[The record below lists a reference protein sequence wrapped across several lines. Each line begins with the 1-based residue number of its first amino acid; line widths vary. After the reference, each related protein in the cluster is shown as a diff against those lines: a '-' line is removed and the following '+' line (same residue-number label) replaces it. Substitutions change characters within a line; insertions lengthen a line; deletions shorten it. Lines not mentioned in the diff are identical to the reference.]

1 MKDKKTIVSAIL
13 SVIAIVAFIY
23 SYFTEEYWAFI
34 AASGLSFIGYSIM
47 FLIADRKRKES
58 KLKITLIV
66 MAAVGVY
73 MMVTSLLWG
82 IGPYDISDW
91 INDHIWSL
99 IFLAVVFIGI
109 TLMAA
114 SLDLVNSRKRMCD
127 LEVVAECV
135 ELTEKIDAED
145 GRMTYAPIWEFCH
158 DGETKRIQR
167 DFYTNV
173 KKWLP
178 ELGEKRTL
186 HINSVT
192 FDDYYE
198 GKPFDVSSKLFLYIG
213 LGFTVVGIIATVIAI
228 LFIQ

>member
-1 MKDKKTIVSAIL
+1 MKDKKTVFSLIL
-13 SVIAIVAFIY
+13 SVIAIAAFIY

-34 AASGLSFIGYSIM
+34 AAVGLSFIGYSVM
-47 FLIADRKRKES
+47 FLLADRKKKEN

-66 MAAVGVY
+66 MALVGVY
-73 MMVTSLLWG
+73 LMVTSLLWG
-82 IGPYDISDW
+82 IGPDDISDW
-91 INDHIWSL
+91 INDRIWSL
-99 IFLAVVFIGI
+99 IFLTVVFIGI
-109 TLMAA
+109 TLMTA
-114 SLDLVNSRKRMCD
+114 SLDIVLSRKRMCD

-145 GRMTYAPIWEFCH
+145 GRMTYAPIWEFYH

-186 HINSVT
+186 HINSAT

>member
-1 MKDKKTIVSAIL
+1 MKDKKTIVYAIL
-13 SVIAIVAFIY
+13 SVIAVVAFIY

-34 AASGLSFIGYSIM
+34 ASAGLSFIGYSVM
-47 FLIADRKRKES
+47 FLIADRNKKES
-58 KLKITLIV
+58 KLRITLAV
-66 MAAVGVY
+66 MAVTGVY
-73 MMVTSLLWG
+73 LMVTSLLWG

-135 ELTEKIDAED
+135 ELAEKFDAED
-145 GRMTYAPIWEFCH
+145 GRTTYAPVWEFYH
-158 DGETKRIQR
+158 DGKMKRIQR
-167 DFYTNV
+167 EFYTNV

-178 ELGEKRTL
+178 VIGEKRTL

-198 GKPFDVSSKLFLYIG
+198 DKPSDASSKIFLFIG
-213 LGFTVVGIIATVIAI
+213 LGFTVIGIFATVIAI

>member
-1 MKDKKTIVSAIL
+1 
-13 SVIAIVAFIY
+13 
-23 SYFTEEYWAFI
+23 
-34 AASGLSFIGYSIM
+34 
-47 FLIADRKRKES
+47 
-58 KLKITLIV
+58 
-66 MAAVGVY
+66 MALVGVY
-73 MMVTSLLWG
+73 LMVTSLLWG
-82 IGPYDISDW
+82 IGSDYISDW
-91 INDHIWSL
+91 INDRIWSF
-99 IFLAVVFIGI
+99 IFLTVAFIGI
-109 TLMAA
+109 TLMTA
-114 SLDLVNSRKRMCD
+114 SLDIVLSRKRMCD

-135 ELTEKIDAED
+135 ELTERIDAED
-145 GRMTYAPIWEFCH
+145 GRMTYAPIWEFYH
-158 DGETKRIQR
+158 NGETKRIQR

-213 LGFTVVGIIATVIAI
+213 LGFTAVGIIATVIAI